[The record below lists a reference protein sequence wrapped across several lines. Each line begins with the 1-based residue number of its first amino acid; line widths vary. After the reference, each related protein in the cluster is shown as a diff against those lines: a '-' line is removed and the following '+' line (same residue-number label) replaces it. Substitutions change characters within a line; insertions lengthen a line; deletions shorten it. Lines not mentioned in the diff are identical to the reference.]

1 MTEIESRLRAIQERV
16 GEAARRS
23 GREAS
28 EVGLLAVTKGHSASI
43 LKAVSEIGITEIG
56 ENRVQEAQAK
66 QQELGRLGLNWHM
79 VGHLQRN
86 KVSGALPLFD
96 MFESVDSVRLA
107 RRLSAEVNRSSRSG
121 VRVLVQ
127 VNTSGEAIKGGFEEA
142 SLQEELA
149 EIVELP
155 GLAVVG
161 MMTMAPWTDDSAVLR
176 STFRRARG
184 LFDACA
190 IAVDGFRPEI
200 LSMGMSNDFEIAI
213 EEGSTQVRLGT
224 ALLGERRKQ

>member
-1 MTEIESRLRAIQERV
+1 MTEIETRLRKVEERV

-23 GREAS
+23 GRTAS
-28 EVGLLAVTKGHSASI
+28 DVRLLAVTKGHSASI
-43 LKAVSEIGITEIG
+43 LNAVSDIGITDIG

-66 QQELGRLGLNWHM
+66 QREVGRLGLNWHM

-86 KVSGALPLFD
+86 KVSSALPLFD

-107 RRLSAEVNRSSRSG
+107 RRLSAEAGRTGRSE

-127 VNTSGEAIKGGFEEA
+127 VNTSGETAKGGFEEA
-142 SLQEELA
+142 SLQDELA

-155 GLAVVG
+155 ALSVVG
-161 MMTMAPWTDDSAVLR
+161 MMTMAPWTDDRAVLR
-176 STFRRARG
+176 GTFRRARA
-184 LFDACA
+184 LFDGCG
-190 IAVDGFRPEI
+190 AVEGFRPEV